1 MKNILIAGGS
11 HGIGLAAARL
21 LASQSRL
28 YLRSRTLPADANLQE
43 CWQEADLVNEP
54 IGDLPERIDGL
65 IYCPGT
71 INLKPFHRLTE
82 RDFLEDFQVNVLG
95 AVKLIQSALPALKKS
110 DSAAIVL
117 FSSVAAQTGMP
128 FHASIATA
136 KAALEGLAKSLAAEL
151 APDIRVNVVAPS
163 LTDTPLAEGLLKNQA
178 AKDKLASR
186 HPAQRI
192 GQPDDIARMVIEL
205 IHNPWITGQVIGI
218 NGGLGALK
226 TD

>member
-11 HGIGLAAARL
+11 RGIGLAAARL

-28 YLRSRTLPADANLQE
+28 HLRARTPPPDASLQE
-43 CWQEADLVNEP
+43 CWQKADLVNEP
-54 IGDLPERIDGL
+54 VGDIPEHIDGL

-71 INLKPFHRLTE
+71 INLKPFQRLTE
-82 RDFLEDFQVNVLG
+82 NDFLNDFQVNVLG
-95 AVKLIQSALPALKKS
+95 AVKLIQATLPALKKS

-117 FSSVAAQTGMP
+117 FSSVAATTGMP

-151 APDIRVNVVAPS
+151 APNIRVNVVAPS
-163 LTDTPLAEGLLKNQA
+163 LTDTPLAAGLLKSQT

-192 GQPDDIARMVIEL
+192 GQPDDIARIVVEL
-205 IHNPWITGQVIGI
+205 IQNPWITGQVIGI
-218 NGGLGALK
+218 NGGLGSLM